1 MESWYIA
8 GWSKYS
14 RMALNFAL
22 QELKIYYININE
34 LRGEEGKEK
43 EGSPFYFVFIV
54 TTVPVRWSNLNV

>member
-1 MESWYIA
+1 
-8 GWSKYS
+8 
-14 RMALNFAL
+14 MALNFAL

-54 TTVPVRWSNLNV
+54 TTVPVR